1 MAVLTS
7 GMSRHTKA
15 CVLLVCATTTILRLV
30 GASSNTRRSIVVGA
44 SSNTRRSIVV
54 GAPLVAASQPAAAA
68 YSVVK
73 SDDEWRAQL
82 GPEGYEILRRGGT
95 EAPNSSPL
103 ARETALG
110 AYACAACGT
119 ALFSSAAK
127 FESRTGWPCFGE
139 PAPGAVEADGGGFLA
154 GVTGVAFRCAT
165 CGGRVGERFGDGAA
179 YPGTRAA
186 RTGLRWC
193 ANGAA
198 LVFVPAD
205 GSPPAS
211 GEPPAGLGKQQREVQ
226 DRGYRWQMR
235 DGGLRPI

>member
-44 SSNTRRSIVV
+44 
-54 GAPLVAASQPAAAA
+54 PLVAASQPATTA

-127 FESRTGWPCFGE
+127 FESRTG
-139 PAPGAVEADGGGFLA
+139 
-154 GVTGVAFRCAT
+154 
-165 CGGRVGERFGDGAA
+165 
-179 YPGTRAA
+179 
-186 RTGLRWC
+186 
-193 ANGAA
+193 
-198 LVFVPAD
+198 
-205 GSPPAS
+205 
-211 GEPPAGLGKQQREVQ
+211 
-226 DRGYRWQMR
+226 
-235 DGGLRPI
+235 

>member
-1 MAVLTS
+1 MAMS
-7 GMSRHTKA
+7 GMSRRTKA
-15 CVLLVCATTTILRLV
+15 CVLLVCATSKALRLPMRLP
-30 GASSNTRRSIVVGA
+30 SNTRRSIVLSA

>member
-1 MAVLTS
+1 MAMS
-7 GMSRHTKA
+7 GMSRRTKA
-15 CVLLVCATTTILRLV
+15 CVLLVCATTTALV
-30 GASSNTRRSIVVGA
+30 VDASSNARRSIVLSA

-82 GPEGYEILRRGGT
+82 GPEGYEILRRGAT

-139 PAPGAVEADGGGFLA
+139 PAPGAVQADGGGFLA

>member
-1 MAVLTS
+1 MAVS

-15 CVLLVCATTTILRLV
+15 CVLFVFASTTALRLPRLT
-30 GASSNTRRSIVVGA
+30 SNTRRSIVLSA

>member
-1 MAVLTS
+1 MAVS
-7 GMSRHTKA
+7 GMSRRTKA
-15 CVLLVCATTTILRLV
+15 CVLLVCATTTGLREPLRLP
-30 GASSNTRRSIVVGA
+30 SNTRRSV
-44 SSNTRRSIVV
+44 VV

-110 AYACAACGT
+110 AYACAACGA

-139 PAPGAVEADGGGFLA
+139 PAPGAVEADSGGFLA

-211 GEPPAGLGKQQREVQ
+211 GEPPGGLGERQREVR